1 MSIWLRDLVVLFSK
15 VSVESIICYTRKRMF
30 RTIYSVQFSQVSMY
44 WGCLV
49 NMTCLAIQGFTQKCQ
64 CLVCFL
70 IKCFTRKE
78 CPVAKFSLQGW
89 TNLSVPSLH
98 CYKQTLG
105 EWIRAWM
112 FKMEKETLLSI
123 VCEFWPCTVKNTQYW
138 NTLFTLFSF
147 ALSVTVYI

>member
-1 MSIWLRDLVVLFSK
+1 
-15 VSVESIICYTRKRMF
+15 
-30 RTIYSVQFSQVSMY
+30 MY

-49 NMTCLAIQGFTQKCQ
+49 NVTCLAIQGFTQKCQ
-64 CLVCFL
+64 RLVCFL

-89 TNLSVPSLH
+89 TNLSVPSPH

-105 EWIRAWM
+105 EWIRPWT

-123 VCEFWPCTVKNTQYW
+123 VCEFWPCTVKKHSILKHPFYPIFIRFVCHCLYIIPLIYKHFWPLLMFHFFKIVKTDP
-138 NTLFTLFSF
+138 TLPIF
-147 ALSVTVYI
+147 I